1 MMSCHELDRLMTPFV
16 DGECSPAERAG
27 ILAHL
32 QECEDCRS
40 RVSTESSARHLVRT
54 HAAIA
59 RESGVPPA
67 WRPRVIRLG
76 RPLVPVHSV
85 AWLLALAA
93 AAGLTAWLVRPT
105 QVLAAGVIGDSFC
118 QQHHRF
124 TQQFN
129 VGDREC
135 TLGCVRLGAE
145 FVLVTEAEVHRISNQ
160 QLPELAAFAGRRVRV
175 TGTLEDGR
183 IRVSRM
189 TPEAADR

>member
-1 MMSCHELDRLMTPFV
+1 MSCHELDHVMTPFV
-16 DGECSPAERAG
+16 DGECSPAQRAG

-32 QECEDCRS
+32 QECEGCRN
-40 RVSTESSARHLVRT
+40 RVQTESSARHLVRT
-54 HAAIA
+54 QAAIA
-59 RESGVPPA
+59 RQSGGPPA

-76 RPLVPVHSV
+76 RPLVPGHPVV
-85 AWLLALAA
+85 VLLALAA

-105 QVLAAGVIGDSFC
+105 QVLAAGIVGDSFC

-124 TQQFN
+124 AQQFK

-145 FVLVTEAEVHRISNQ
+145 FVLVTDTQVHRISNQ

-175 TGTLEDGR
+175 TGTLVDGR

-189 TPEAADR
+189 TPETADR